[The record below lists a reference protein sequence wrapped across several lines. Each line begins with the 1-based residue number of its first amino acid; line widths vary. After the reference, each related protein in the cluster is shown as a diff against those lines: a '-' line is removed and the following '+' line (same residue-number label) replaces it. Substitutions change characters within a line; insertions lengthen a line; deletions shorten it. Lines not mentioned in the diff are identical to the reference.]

1 MGGNKYVIVNS
12 CLKCPAAGAVLALRH
27 SSTTEEVCVLRG
39 FSGQS
44 GLMCHSGEGDIPSVP
59 AVGACLR
66 VSEFLSDAHIPLN
79 CATKARRRHLCL
91 TVTSLSLPERADVNF
106 HGVSAACLHS
116 AFWHFY

>member
-27 SSTTEEVCVLRG
+27 SSTREEVCVMRT

-66 VSEFLSDAHIPLN
+66 VSASE
-79 CATKARRRHLCL
+79 
-91 TVTSLSLPERADVNF
+91 
-106 HGVSAACLHS
+106 
-116 AFWHFY
+116 